1 MSPFAKA
8 FRDLRVFC
16 GMRQAEF
23 AAKLGFEQSYISAI
37 ELGSKGPPGDEFVSK
52 LVERLDLDDAW
63 QDRLR
68 VALDES
74 QRRLVLP
81 NGASED
87 VYRMFNEL
95 RRQIETLHPVQLE
108 LMKLALRLPASLP
121 AVEATPALP
130 PRRSGT
136 AGKTKMSQQ

>member
-1 MSPFAKA
+1 MSPFATA

-23 AAKLGFEQSYISAI
+23 AAKLGYEQSYISAI
-37 ELGSKGPPGDEFVSK
+37 ELGSKGPPGEDFVNK
-52 LVERLDLDDAW
+52 LVERLNLDDIW
-63 QDRLR
+63 KGRLF

-74 QRRLVLP
+74 QRRIVLP
-81 NGASED
+81 SGASED

-95 RRQIETLHPVQLE
+95 RRQVETLHPVQLE

-121 AVEATPALP
+121 AVEANSALP

-136 AGKTKMSQQ
+136 ASKKKVSHQ

>member
-1 MSPFAKA
+1 MSPFATA

-23 AAKLGFEQSYISAI
+23 ATQLGYEQSYISAI
-37 ELGSKGPPGDEFVSK
+37 ELGSKGPPGKEFVSR
-52 LVERLDLDDAW
+52 LVERLKLDTTW
-63 QDRLR
+63 QDRLCL
-68 VALDES
+68 ALDES
-74 QRRLVLP
+74 QRRIVLP

-87 VYRMFNEL
+87 VYRLFNEM

-108 LMKLALRLPASLP
+108 LMKLALSLPASLP
-121 AVEATPALP
+121 PVEAKPALP

-136 AGKTKMSQQ
+136 VRSEKMSHD

>member
-1 MSPFAKA
+1 MSPFATA

-23 AAKLGFEQSYISAI
+23 ATLLGYEQSYISAI
-37 ELGSKGPPGDEFVSK
+37 ELGSKGPPGEEFVSR
-52 LVERLDLDDAW
+52 LVERLNLDDTW
-63 QDRLR
+63 QGRLL

-74 QRRLVLP
+74 QRRIVLP

-87 VYRMFNEL
+87 VYRLFNEL
-95 RRQIETLHPVQLE
+95 RRQLETLHPVQLE
-108 LMKLALRLPASLP
+108 QMKLALRLPASLP
-121 AVEATPALP
+121 PIEAKPALP

-136 AGKTKMSQQ
+136 AIKKKVSQQ